1 MPEPRKG
8 GVQRQIWS
16 LRPPL
21 FGWTGRVEEILT
33 LAARQYG
40 LFTAVQ
46 WTDAGLSRRI
56 LTYKKAAGLVLELY
70 PGVFA
75 LAGAPPSFEQQ
86 VLALCL
92 SVNGVASHRCAAYFW
107 GFRKFETPT
116 VEVLTRRNHTP
127 SFDHVTIRR
136 TRRLDRS
143 DVETLRG
150 IPITSRARTL
160 LDLCDVSPLL
170 VEGALNGALHKRRVG
185 VRQLQEALDRVTP
198 RHPGAVRLRD
208 LLIPFAAGQRPTE
221 SELEDDFLKLVVHK
235 YNLPVPVRQHPVG
248 RRSIDFA
255 YPELI
260 FGIEIDSVRAH
271 AAREDVDRNA
281 GKANE
286 LLDWWI
292 AHFVYDDIHRWP
304 EDTAGFLLDTIA
316 RRRRQRAA

>member
-1 MPEPRKG
+1 M
-8 GVQRQIWS
+8 
-16 LRPPL
+16 
-21 FGWTGRVEEILT
+21 EEILT
-33 LAARQYG
+33 LAAGQYG

-46 WTDAGLSRRI
+46 WTAAGLSRRI

-92 SVNGVASHRCAAYFW
+92 SVDGFASHRCAAYLW
-107 GFRKFETPT
+107 GFRKFETPV

-127 SFDHVTIRR
+127 SFDDVTIRR
-136 TRRLDRS
+136 TRRLDDS
-143 DVETLRG
+143 DVEAVRG

-170 VEGALNGALHKRRVG
+170 VEGALNGALHKRSASR
-185 VRQLQEALDRVTP
+185 RKLQEALDRVTP
-198 RHPGAVRLRD
+198 RHPGARLLRD
-208 LLIPFAAGQRPTE
+208 LLVPFAAGQRPTE
-221 SELEDDFLKLVVHK
+221 SELEDDFLELVIRK
-235 YNLPVPVRQHPVG
+235 YNLPMPVRQHPVG

-260 FGIEIDSVRAH
+260 FGIEIDSVRGH

-281 GKANE
+281 SKANE
-286 LLDWWI
+286 LLDWSI
-292 AHFVYDDIHRWP
+292 AHFVYNDIHRWP
-304 EDTAGFLLDTIA
+304 DDTAAFLRDTIA
-316 RRRRQRAA
+316 RRKRRRAA